1 MQPILVGAPFERVE
15 VDIME
20 MPMTLCGARYVVDFM
35 EYVTRWVEAYP
46 MEDQT
51 SKTIARLLIDNVVC
65 QHGVPNQGP
74 NLLSELILDVCKI
87 LWIKRS
93 TQQLATPRRMGW
105 WRR

>member
-20 MPMTLCGARYVVDFM
+20 MPMRLCGNRYAVDFM

-51 SKTIARLLIDNVVC
+51 SKTIARLLIDNIVC
-65 QHGVPNQGP
+65 QHGVPNQGQTCYQ
-74 NLLSELILDVCKI
+74 N
-87 LWIKRS
+87 
-93 TQQLATPRRMGW
+93 
-105 WRR
+105 